1 MGIVDFILNLAGLLL
16 WLNWR
21 SIRFDPLT
29 KRLPA
34 TLMGTL
40 RPASPAK
47 FRRWHLLVFLGGLLL
62 LRAAVYHWIAP
73 LWVFKLD
80 CGVVAPPFRSDSLG
94 GMLLFSFLS
103 FGVTL
108 GIFYVVLLLL
118 SLLQGPETIHR
129 LVKIP
134 LGRVDRWSAPV
145 KIILPFFIAAFAW
158 IVLGEV
164 LGRAQIL
171 PPAQSMTLRVE
182 QSVVIALGV
191 YLVWKFPIALLL
203 VLHLLNSYLYF
214 GQHPI
219 WNYINTVAQKL
230 LSLLQKIPLRAG
242 RVDFAP
248 VVGLVII
255 FLAAHFIES
264 GIKTRFF
271 NIPGLVGLYR
281 MLPL

>member
-1 MGIVDFILNLAGLLL
+1 MSIVDFILNLAGLLL

-40 RPASPAK
+40 RPATPAR
-47 FRRWHLLVFLGGLLL
+47 FRRWHLLAFMGLLL
-62 LRAAVYHWIAP
+62 ILRAAAYRWVAP
-73 LWVFKLD
+73 LWVFKLHL
-80 CGVVAPPFRSDSLG
+80 GVVAPPFRSDNFG

-103 FGVTL
+103 FAVTL

-118 SLLQGPETIHR
+118 SLLKGPEEIHHYIR
-129 LVKIP
+129 IP
-134 LGRVDRWSAPV
+134 LGRMDSWSAPV
-145 KIILPFFIAAFAW
+145 KFLLPFVVAAMAW
-158 IVLGEV
+158 GLIDAGLGAMQV
-164 LGRAQIL
+164 F
-171 PPAQSMTLRVE
+171 PPANSMALRVE

-203 VLHLLNSYLYF
+203 VLHLLNSYVYF
-214 GQHPI
+214 GQHPL

-230 LSLLQKIPLRAG
+230 LKPFRKIPLRAG

-248 VVGLVII
+248 LLGLVVL
-255 FLAAHFIES
+255 FLITIAAE
-264 GIKTRFF
+264 KALMT
-271 NIPGLVGLYR
+271 LYR
-281 MLPL
+281 RLPV